1 MTDPVPCTPKQLAA
15 LLDASRKAIVAEMA
29 ALGPY
34 AAERL
39 IDGAWCA
46 NEVVGHLIEAE
57 RRGFAGRIRAMI
69 AEERPQLQ
77 TWVPPAVA
85 AARHDDERDPKDL
98 VAELNKLRDESLT
111 LVRSLGPAALGRVGL
126 QPQVGEV
133 TVSEIAHEWVHHDRE
148 HIGQLIG
155 LTRRLVWPAMGNAR
169 FFSDPDA
176 L

>member
-1 MTDPVPCTPKQLAA
+1 MTDLAPRTPRQLAA
-15 LLDASRKAIVAEMA
+15 LLDGSGRAIVTEMT
-29 ALGPY
+29 ALGPH

-69 AEERPQLQ
+69 AEDRPPLQ
-77 TWVPPAVA
+77 TWVPATVA
-85 AARHDDERDPKDL
+85 AARRDDERDPEAL
-98 VAELNKLRDESLT
+98 VAELTTLRDESLA
-111 LVRSLGPAALGRVGL
+111 LVRSLGPGALARVGL
-126 QPQVGEV
+126 HPQVGEV

-148 HIGQLIG
+148 HLGQLLE

-169 FFSDPDA
+169 FFSDPDG
-176 L
+176 

>member
-1 MTDPVPCTPKQLAA
+1 MTDPAPRTPRQLAV
-15 LLDASRKAIVAEMA
+15 LLDASWKAIVAEMT
-29 ALGPY
+29 ALGPQ

-57 RRGFAGRIRAMI
+57 RRGFAWRIRAML
-69 AEERPQLQ
+69 AEERPHLQ

-85 AARHDDERDPKDL
+85 AARHDDERDAADL
-98 VAELNKLRDESLT
+98 VAEFSTLRDENVA
-111 LVRSLGPAALGRVGL
+111 LVRSLGPAALARVGL
-126 QPQVGEV
+126 HPQVGEV

-148 HIGQLIG
+148 HLGQLFE
-155 LTRRLVWPAMGNAR
+155 LTRRLVWPAMGNAH

-176 L
+176 

>member
-1 MTDPVPCTPKQLAA
+1 MTDPAPRTPAQLAA
-15 LLDASRKAIVAEMA
+15 LLDASRTAIVAEMR
-29 ALGPY
+29 ALGPH

-39 IDGAWCA
+39 VDGEWCV

-57 RRGFAGRIRAMI
+57 RRGFAGRIRTMI
-69 AEERPQLQ
+69 AEERPHLQ

-85 AARHDDERDPKDL
+85 AVRHDDERNPDDL
-98 VAELNKLRDESLT
+98 LAELNKLRDESLV
-111 LVRSLGPAALGRVGL
+111 LVRSLGPAALARIGL

-148 HIGQLIG
+148 HLGQLIA

-169 FFSDPDA
+169 RFFDPDA
-176 L
+176 